1 MGEYTKVNNGISMR
15 KIIKTIKRFFKG
27 LYIRFQEKEYEGR
40 LHYIY
45 ENNHA
50 DKLMIVFSGFSPY
63 KPMYNYMRTL
73 KNVKSIDKLFLLDDF
88 GYRGSYYLMEN
99 GKDTPKQLV
108 TELVKTIVGGGN
120 FKELFTMGT
129 SKGGTCAIYF
139 GLQFHATHIFSGA
152 CQYLIANYLNTEDR
166 KPILEGML
174 GKGYSEKDY
183 SNLNDAVRV
192 QIEKHQ
198 GTETIIHLLFSKQ
211 EHTYPEHIKYL
222 LEDLEKW
229 NIPYTAQIEPFE
241 NHDDVGRYFI
251 PYIKKEISK
260 IL

>member
-27 LYIRFQEKEYEGR
+27 IYIHFQEKEYKGR

-108 TELVKTIVGGGN
+108 TELVKTIVGGVILRN
-120 FKELFTMGT
+120 YSQWEQAKEVRALST
-129 SKGGTCAIYF
+129 
-139 GLQFHATHIFSGA
+139 L
-152 CQYLIANYLNTEDR
+152 
-166 KPILEGML
+166 
-174 GKGYSEKDY
+174 GYS
-183 SNLNDAVRV
+183 SMLPISFQA
-192 QIEKHQ
+192 HA
-198 GTETIIHLLFSKQ
+198 
-211 EHTYPEHIKYL
+211 
-222 LEDLEKW
+222 
-229 NIPYTAQIEPFE
+229 NI
-241 NHDDVGRYFI
+241 
-251 PYIKKEISK
+251 
-260 IL
+260 